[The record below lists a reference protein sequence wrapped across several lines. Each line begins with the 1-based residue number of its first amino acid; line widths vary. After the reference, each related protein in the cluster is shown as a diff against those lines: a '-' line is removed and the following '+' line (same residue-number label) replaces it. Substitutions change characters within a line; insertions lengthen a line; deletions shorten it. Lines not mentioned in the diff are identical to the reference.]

1 MAWGISDIL
10 LCIYELSDL
19 YQSTKKVNFSS
30 GTKISPRF
38 VKPKCSLQGSQTS
51 TNRFHP
57 EPEQSISILV
67 T

>member
-19 YQSTKKVNFSS
+19 YQSTKKVNFLF

-38 VKPKCSLQGSQTS
+38 VKPKYSLQGSQKS
-51 TNRFHP
+51 TNRHHP
-57 EPEQSISILV
+57 EPEQSISLLV